1 MVILEAT
8 AQAQWQR
15 LVQDAARLAN
25 LQLDEELEAYLV
37 YLLSRYTREQSLG
50 HQVQAVQYLQ
60 QLMENAS
67 QRRET
72 LQNVGDHCLLTT
84 GLFPARSRRRRV
96 PVQYYVDLGRT
107 AYDDLSQLVSE
118 AWSGLY
124 QRLAD
129 GFIMLMDVLLAMR
142 ELDGN
147 SVGKLEPL
155 LAHELCRIGSERGCH
170 SLALQPG
177 TVLTPPDRQH

>member
-1 MVILEAT
+1 MVILETT
-8 AQAQWQR
+8 ALAQWQR
-15 LVQDAARLAN
+15 LVRDAAALAN

-37 YLLSRYTREQSLG
+37 YLLSRYTRAHSLG
-50 HQVQAVQYLQ
+50 HQVQALQYLQ
-60 QLMENAS
+60 QLMENAG

-84 GLFPARSRRRRV
+84 GLFPARSRRRSV

-129 GFIMLMDVLLAMR
+129 GFVMLLDVLLAMR
-142 ELDGN
+142 ELDSNGD
-147 SVGKLEPL
+147 GKLEPL
-155 LAHELCRIGSERGCH
+155 LAHELCRIGSERGCR
-170 SLALQPG
+170 SLEIHPG
-177 TVLTPPDRQH
+177 TLLTPADYHH